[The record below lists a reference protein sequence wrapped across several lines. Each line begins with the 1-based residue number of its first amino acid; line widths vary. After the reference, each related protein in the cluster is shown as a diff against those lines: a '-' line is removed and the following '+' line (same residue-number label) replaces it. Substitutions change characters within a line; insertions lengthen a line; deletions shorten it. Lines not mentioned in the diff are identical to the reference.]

1 MNIPDGI
8 AKIKPSN
15 LSNKPPCPG
24 KIEPVSLIFAFL
36 FKYEKN
42 KSPNWHAKEIKAP
55 ISMTTK
61 LILFEKKYKEDKL
74 KKQVAEITSLNLS
87 AFRFKLLKK
96 FPRTLNKKIDFKKIL
111 QKI

>member
-36 FKYEKN
+36 LMKDTK
-42 KSPNWHAKEIKAP
+42 KSPNWVIVEMIREI
-55 ISMTTK
+55 II
-61 LILFEKKYKEDKL
+61 IL
-74 KKQVAEITSLNLS
+74 
-87 AFRFKLLKK
+87 
-96 FPRTLNKKIDFKKIL
+96 
-111 QKI
+111 